1 MELRRQMN
9 LSLVEDQDNTLG
21 GCSRVCDRI
30 GAVPADSNARPDRE
44 ELDRIVTRLN
54 ELNNTSSQI
63 LIFLSFAIV
72 AGVTYLT
79 PSLDPSRR
87 AAISSALHWWT
98 GAIFPTVIGIAP
110 LKEINDHN
118 LRFHRFVMWMRFAL
132 MWSGIVCIFIGAIYF
147 FRAI

>member
-1 MELRRQMN
+1 VQKDSSVRAEEEQLN
-9 LSLVEDQDNTLG
+9 
-21 GCSRVCDRI
+21 RI
-30 GAVPADSNARPDRE
+30 TAR
-44 ELDRIVTRLN
+44 LT

-79 PSLDPSRR
+79 PALDPSRR
-87 AAISSALHWWT
+87 IALGAALHWWT
-98 GAIFPTVIGIAP
+98 GAIFPTVIGIVP
-110 LKEINDHN
+110 LKELNDHS
-118 LRFHRFVMWMRFAL
+118 LPFHRFLMWTRFVL

>member
-1 MELRRQMN
+1 MN

-79 PSLDPSRR
+79 PSLESFPARR
-87 AAISSALHWWT
+87 HQFGFALVDRRN
-98 GAIFPTVIGIAP
+98 ILPTVIGIAP